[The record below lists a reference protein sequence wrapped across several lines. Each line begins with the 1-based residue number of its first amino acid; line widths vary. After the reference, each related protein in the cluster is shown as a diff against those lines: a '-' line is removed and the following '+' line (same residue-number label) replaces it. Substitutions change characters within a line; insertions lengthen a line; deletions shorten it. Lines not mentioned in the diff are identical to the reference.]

1 MKLNNT
7 VLTLAL
13 VGVLALAALAGG
25 LLPAGNAVHAQEN
38 CDPATIGG
46 ELRAILPQRSQYYSD
61 CG

>member
-25 LLPAGNAVHAQEN
+25 LLPMGNAVHAVAAPVF
-38 CDPATIGG
+38 D
-46 ELRAILPQRSQYYSD
+46 SD
-61 CG
+61 TPPDAERG